1 MPNRRLTSIS
11 FRILLVLTAATMQ
24 LCFLCACGADTPY
37 QRYVHAYE
45 QFIQAES
52 FSANHV
58 ENLIQ
63 KSNTIA
69 EENNSMTSDIAFAKT
84 ENGDTLTAETTMITP
99 DETTHTQQ
107 YFIDGM
113 LYNKYIED
121 PEQNYRQAQ
130 DSDFARKYIS
140 EGVLK
145 FPENV
150 IAKQSSEP
158 TANGEIL
165 HFEFNS
171 EKYYAYVYPQT
182 YAESGYGGFSVYRE
196 PPVYD
201 VTLDNKGNIIEI
213 TAAFCTVNTD
223 YSAFTQYRK
232 YHIVFSQYGQAAPD
246 LSGLKKQDYKNIIK

>member
-1 MPNRRLTSIS
+1 MPNHRLINILFKIS
-11 FRILLVLTAATMQ
+11 LVFAAVVMS
-24 LCFLCACGADTPY
+24 LCFLCACDADTPY
-37 QRYVHAYE
+37 QRYVQAYE
-45 QFIQAES
+45 QFMHAES

-69 EENNSMTSDIAFAKT
+69 DENLSMTSVMNFAKA
-84 ENGDTLTAETTMITP
+84 ENGDTLTAETTMVDP
-99 DETTHTQQ
+99 EETTHMQQ
-107 YFIDGM
+107 YFIDGV

-130 DSDFARKYIS
+130 DSDFARKGIS
-140 EGVLK
+140 EGVLN
-145 FPENV
+145 FPEKV

-165 HFEFNS
+165 HFEFDS
-171 EKYYAYVYPQT
+171 EKYYAYVYPET
-182 YAESGYGGFSVYRE
+182 YAESGYGGFSVYSE

-201 VTLDNKGNIIEI
+201 VVLDNNGNIIEI
-213 TAAFCTVNTD
+213 SAAFCTVNTD
-223 YSAFTQYRK
+223 YSAFTQDRK

-246 LSGLKKQDYKNIIK
+246 FSKLRENEYKNEIK